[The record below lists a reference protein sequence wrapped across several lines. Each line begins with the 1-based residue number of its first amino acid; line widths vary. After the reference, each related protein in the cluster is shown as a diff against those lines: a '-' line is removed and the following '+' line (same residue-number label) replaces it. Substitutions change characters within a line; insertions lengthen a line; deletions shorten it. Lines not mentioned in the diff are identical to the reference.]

1 MQWTRAAHATRR
13 SLCRTWHLIARSC
26 LLVSSLHRA
35 DSHRSYI
42 NYSMARIR
50 MLRHHGVEPYIVF
63 DGDRLPAKS
72 RTEEGREA

>member
-1 MQWTRAAHATRR
+1 
-13 SLCRTWHLIARSC
+13 
-26 LLVSSLHRA
+26 
-35 DSHRSYI
+35 
-42 NYSMARIR
+42 MARIR